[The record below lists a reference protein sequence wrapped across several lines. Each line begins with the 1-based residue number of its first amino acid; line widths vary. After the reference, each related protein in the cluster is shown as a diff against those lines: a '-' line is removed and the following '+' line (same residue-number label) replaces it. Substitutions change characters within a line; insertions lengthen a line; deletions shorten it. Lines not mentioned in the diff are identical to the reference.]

1 MVHQFGDKIKT
12 KNKKPKELIKK
23 MTEIK
28 KLTKISIVI
37 YAIIHTMFG
46 ILLVFATDMIVTAST
61 GRTNPMHPRAFGAIC
76 LLTLP
81 FAIIFLRKKEWEVI
95 KFTFAYLVGWCLST
109 LIIEVAVL
117 ATFGSTFGASIIQS
131 GLGTIII
138 EAVLLTLGI
147 VSYIKQR
154 S

>member
-61 GRTNPMHPRAFGAIC
+61 GWTNPMHPRAFGAIC

-95 KFTFAYLVGWCLST
+95 KFTFAYWNCMF
-109 LIIEVAVL
+109 L
-117 ATFGSTFGASIIQS
+117 ATIIVELSVLLAFGSTFSAALISQI
-131 GLGTIII
+131 
-138 EAVLLTLGI
+138 VLDQILMGSMLVLGI
-147 VSYIKQR
+147 ISYYKQER
-154 S
+154 